1 MAKTILNFHFDYWN
15 PSLSDSSREVLNE
28 MRVMADFLPHD
39 WGFVCVENLTNQLF
53 LGVLLI
59 IFVRLISI
67 RTYRDLLNGA
77 HNNLVWSSHRLKMF
91 YSAMLKMTFNVSK
104 LKTEN

>member
-1 MAKTILNFHFDYWN
+1 MR
-15 PSLSDSSREVLNE
+15 LSDSSREVLNE
-28 MRVMADFLPHD
+28 MRVMADSLPHD
-39 WGFVCVENLTNQLF
+39 WGFACVANLTNQLF

-77 HNNLVWSSHRLKMF
+77 HNNLVWSPHRLKMTQ
-91 YSAMLKMTFNVSK
+91 KVS
-104 LKTEN
+104 LDDAQNDF

>member
-1 MAKTILNFHFDYWN
+1 MR
-15 PSLSDSSREVLNE
+15 LSDSSREVLNE
-28 MRVMADFLPHD
+28 MRVMADSLPHD
-39 WGFVCVENLTNQLF
+39 WGFVCVANLTNQLF

-77 HNNLVWSSHRLKMF
+77 HNNLVWSPHRLKM
-91 YSAMLKMTFNVSK
+91 SHLMMLKITFNGSK
-104 LKTEN
+104 LTTGNYLN